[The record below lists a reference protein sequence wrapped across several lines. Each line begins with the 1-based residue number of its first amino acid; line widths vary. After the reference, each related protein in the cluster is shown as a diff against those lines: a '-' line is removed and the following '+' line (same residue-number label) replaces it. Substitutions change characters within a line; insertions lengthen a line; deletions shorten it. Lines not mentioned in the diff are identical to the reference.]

1 MQPAR
6 GLGTVTEK
14 TGGRGSVVLVVKKKL
29 ADIFTRFKGK
39 AQFIRRASAVPNLIK
54 CIGFN
59 RSTAQARLQFR
70 RRARVEQGSHRVRT
84 GFAQ

>member
-1 MQPAR
+1 MTSKMQPAR

-39 AQFIRRASAVPNLIK
+39 AQFIRRASAVPNLIN
-54 CIGFN
+54 IGFN

-70 RRARVEQGSHRVRT
+70 RRARVELNSV
-84 GFAQ
+84 FAQ

>member
-29 ADIFTRFKGK
+29 A
-39 AQFIRRASAVPNLIK
+39 AQFIRRASAVPNLIN
-54 CIGFN
+54 IGFN
-59 RSTAQARLQFR
+59 RNTAQARLQFR
-70 RRARVEQGSHRVRT
+70 RRARVELNSV
-84 GFAQ
+84 FAQ